1 MKSKTFLAAL
11 VCCLCLGFA
20 TEAAAASWRVNNDK
34 RANANFLDL
43 NAAMGN
49 VSNGD
54 TLYVDKA
61 TTFSTVQ
68 TLNKAVTVIGPGYFI
83 GENDADEAYFSN
95 TVNIEAEGV
104 KLTGLHLS
112 GVNIRHDKAIIER
125 CRVTGN
131 ILANDENYAPCKCS
145 IRSSFITGQILGSY
159 DSTSDWEF
167 LNNIFY
173 LYYSTLEE
181 VSCIDFFTEAIID
194 HNTFYVNRQDWY
206 PAAIGQNIGYTKIM
220 NNLVYQGYEKAM
232 EYNIL
237 CTDPELH
244 NNISGNVLNYALFG
258 EGMDEIYPDNTILEN
273 ASLNSFFDCNGGNP
287 QRDVYYQYSVT
298 TGTSVVS
305 EGTTVIVD
313 VDAPVI
319 VVPGAETGEIT
330 HFSRRRVAST
340 IYNDKKGVFYG
351 AYPYVMSGY
360 PLYVPRFESVNVPSQ
375 PDANGNLRVNLVI
388 KNQNK

>member
-61 TTFSTVQ
+61 TTFSSIQYMTK
-68 TLNKAVTVIGPGYFI
+68 TVTVIGPGYFI

-95 TVNIEAEGV
+95 TVYIQAEGV

-173 LYYSTLEE
+173 LYYSTLKE

-220 NNLVYQGYEKAM
+220 NNLVYQGYVKAM

-237 CTDPELH
+237 CTD
-244 NNISGNVLNYALFG
+244 VLNYALFG

-298 TGTSVVS
+298 TSTSVE
-305 EGTTVIVD
+305 EGTAVI

-319 VVPGAETGEIT
+319 VVPGTETGEIT

>member
-61 TTFSTVQ
+61 TTFSSIQYMTK
-68 TLNKAVTVIGPGYFI
+68 TVTVIGPGYFI

-95 TVNIEAEGV
+95 TVYIQAEGV

-112 GVNIRHDKAIIER
+112 NVTIRHNKAIIER

-131 ILANDENYAPCKCS
+131 ITATETNYDADDCS
-145 IRSSFITGQILGSY
+145 IRSCFIKGCIMGQGQDGTDGWNI
-159 DSTSDWEF
+159 

-173 LYYSTLEE
+173 LSFNGNLINNFYNVL
-181 VSCIDFFTEAIID
+181 ID
-194 HNTFYVNRQDWY
+194 HNTFNMQFYNYY
-206 PAAIGQNIGYTKIM
+206 PTAIGDQIWSSTITNNIAYQGYTKRFSF
-220 NNLVYQGYEKAM
+220 Y
-232 EYNIL
+232 
-237 CTDPELH
+237 C
-244 NNISGNVLNYALFG
+244 GN
-258 EGMDEIYPDNTILEN
+258 PTSDNTIEHNVMNTSMEYSANHPNNTIDEEFQLD
-273 ASLNSFFDCNGGNP
+273 SFFTGTGGN
-287 QRDVYYQYSVT
+287 QERDAFYESNY
-298 TGTSVVS
+298 
-305 EGTTVIVD
+305 EGS
-313 VDAPVI
+313 DA
-319 VVPGAETGEIT
+319 GA
-330 HFSRRRVAST
+330 FS
-340 IYNDKKGVFYG
+340 G
-351 AYPYVMSGY
+351 AYPYVMNGY

>member
-61 TTFSTVQ
+61 TTFSSIQYMTK
-68 TLNKAVTVIGPGYFI
+68 TVTVIGPGYFI

-95 TVNIEAEGV
+95 TVYIQAEGV

-173 LYYSTLEE
+173 LYYSTLKE

-220 NNLVYQGYEKAM
+220 NNLVYQGYVKAM

-237 CTDPELH
+237 
-244 NNISGNVLNYALFG
+244 
-258 EGMDEIYPDNTILEN
+258 
-273 ASLNSFFDCNGGNP
+273 
-287 QRDVYYQYSVT
+287 
-298 TGTSVVS
+298 
-305 EGTTVIVD
+305 
-313 VDAPVI
+313 
-319 VVPGAETGEIT
+319 
-330 HFSRRRVAST
+330 
-340 IYNDKKGVFYG
+340 
-351 AYPYVMSGY
+351 
-360 PLYVPRFESVNVPSQ
+360 
-375 PDANGNLRVNLVI
+375 
-388 KNQNK
+388 